1 MENEKIPYFC
11 SYACCEDSFIDSL
24 KDESGYMSDALLQEY
39 FKIYDRQEGLEKE
52 TKREKD
58 YPRYAYSEIGFF
70 EDKEAE
76 KRFCKEFLDNA
87 YTYPLVN
94 KTGEHYTSQ
103 QHWAYWLGRMNTY
116 VFENVSFRDRESGKL
131 ITKVFP
137 KSKEGFFIVNA
148 FTLAQAR
155 NILVSNIRHWGVK
168 SVIAGPNPNI
178 YDIKY
183 KIGKSYLGYRDDIG
197 SSDCG
202 LIWGDLNYTDVVRR
216 KLAFER
222 GLIPEGWKDYFSAY
236 QNAVERQIR

>member
-11 SYACCEDSFIDSL
+11 SYACCEDSFVKL
-24 KDESGYMSDALLQEY
+24 RRAKYMEDALLDE
-39 FKIYDRQEGLEKE
+39 FLKEFDRQNSLKKE

-58 YPRYAYSEIGFF
+58 YPRPYSEIDFIT
-70 EDKEAE
+70 ESTRKQ
-76 KRFCKEFLDNA
+76 FCKEFLANID
-87 YTYPLVN
+87 TYPLVN

-116 VFENVSFRDRESGKL
+116 VFENVSFRDRESGDL

-137 KSKEGFFIVNA
+137 NSKDGFFIVNA
-148 FTLAQAR
+148 FSLAQAR

-183 KIGKSYLGYRDDIG
+183 KIGKSYLGYREDLG
-197 SSDCG
+197 LSDCNLYVWKG
-202 LIWGDLNYTDVVRR
+202 QNYVDVVRR